1 MDALSGHPRLWPS
14 ISLPGI
20 VVGRGTYWTL
30 DLDALPPV
38 EALLDGSL
46 AWLLDTPIQ
55 RGSLAEDP
63 DERAVRDASAP
74 ELATI
79 VGDGILSPAFR
90 RFIEDPEPRQHIRS
104 ATACY
109 LDLGQFPV
117 KVGDG
122 CQVIHFLSDQQWVL
136 HWLLFVGADGSERVV
151 TTPRPL
157 GFDTGEGA
165 PIREVD
171 ASSPEASLAVCG
183 DSFERFLY
191 HYWAM
196 NELFF
201 RVAWEKRAIDALP
214 ADLRAYAEKY
224 PRHASEYDIFVN
236 ER

>member
-1 MDALSGHPRLWPS
+1 MNALMGLPSLWPS

-20 VVGRGTYWTL
+20 VVGPGTYWTL

-38 EALLDGSL
+38 EAPLDGL
-46 AWLLDTPIQ
+46 LGWLLDTPLQ

-90 RFIEDPEPRQHIRS
+90 RFIEDPEPRRHVRS

-109 LDLGQFPV
+109 IDLGQFPV
-117 KVGDG
+117 
-122 CQVIHFLSDQQWVL
+122 QVRGGGQLIHFLSDQQCVL

-157 GFDTGEGA
+157 GFDTGEGE

-171 ASSPEASLAVCG
+171 ASSSEASLAVCG
-183 DSFERFLY
+183 DSFEQFLY

-201 RVAWEKRAIDALP
+201 RVAWDKRAIDALP
-214 ADLRAYAEKY
+214 AELRAYADRY
-224 PRHASEYDIFVN
+224 PRQASAHDIFAI